1 MECNISRI
9 STHQH
14 HLENGTGHLVQVQR
28 STECSHWRRQ
38 RGRGQPRGRGL
49 PGREKIECRKS
60 ENSNH
65 FTLDDNSEKADL
77 SDID

>member
-1 MECNISRI
+1 M
-9 STHQH
+9 
-14 HLENGTGHLVQVQR
+14 
-28 STECSHWRRQ
+28 
-38 RGRGQPRGRGL
+38 GQPRGRGL

-77 SDID
+77 SDIDRYSWLGWMIVMRLMKVYIILSIFLYSIIQPAVLKMDIT